1 MKREDAL
8 KLAEDGLNEL
18 TEALQQGHSETLKRF
33 LKVAARFPQYS
44 FRNVMLIAFQNP
56 HATYVAGFHAWKK
69 LGRSVMKG
77 EAGIGIIAPMVGRKR
92 EDEERAQQNSDDETV
107 FGFRVVHVF
116 DVSQTDGDPLPEI
129 AKIGGEPHDRLPVL
143 EQVIREHGIQLEYGS
158 VPLGAEGAS
167 CRGRIIV
174 SDRLSPAKR
183 FAVLVHEFAHEILH
197 QKDREHRPSKTVR
210 ETEAEAV
217 AHVVCSAFGIET
229 TAHSADYIQL
239 YDGNADTLAGSLEAI
254 QSTAAKIIMAVADHR
269 QSDRHSYSAL
279 AA

>member
-18 TEALQQGHSETLKRF
+18 TEALKQGRSETLKRI
-33 LKVAARFPQYS
+33 LEVAARFPHYS

-77 EAGIGIIAPMVGRKR
+77 ESGIGIVAPMIGRKR
-92 EDEERAQQNSDDETV
+92 DHDEPAQHDSDEESI
-107 FGFRVVHVF
+107 FGFRIVHVF

-143 EQVIREHGIQLEYGS
+143 EQVVRDHGIELKYDK
-158 VPLGAEGAS
+158 VPFGAEGVS
-167 CRGRIIV
+167 CQGKIII
-174 SDRLSPAKR
+174 SPSLAPAER
-183 FAVLVHEFAHEILH
+183 FAVLVHEFAHELLH
-197 QKDREHRPSKTVR
+197 QKDRVNRPSKTVR

-239 YDGNADTLAGSLEAI
+239 YDGNADTLAGSLQAI
-254 QSTAAKIIMAVADHR
+254 QSTAAKIIVAISESSPDGR
-269 QSDRHSYSAL
+269 ADILSL